1 MTTRENYTI
10 RCDLHTYITLEFN
23 GKSILCLDNDF
34 MYAEAMIR
42 KIEKRTG
49 MNFKDITIKGRK
61 DDFQGLRFL
70 NGGLKRDFWG
80 QFPSKTELEYWN
92 S

>member
-1 MTTRENYTI
+1 MTTREEYTI
-10 RCDLHTYITLEFN
+10 RCDLHTYLTLEFN
-23 GKSILCLDNDF
+23 GKLILCLDNDF
-34 MYAEAMIR
+34 MYAEAMIS

-80 QFPSKTELEYWN
+80 KFPSKTELEYWK
-92 S
+92 

>member
-1 MTTRENYTI
+1 MTTREKYTI

-34 MYAEAMIR
+34 MYAEAMIS

-49 MNFKDITIKGRK
+49 MNFKDITIKGTK
-61 DDFQGLRFL
+61 DDFQGLRFR

-80 QFPSKTELEYWN
+80 QFPSKNELEYWK
-92 S
+92 